1 RNRACFRNKVAADG
15 SGSSGSETMGQA
27 TTPVYTEEKWV
38 EQGVDEILHLKILES
53 IVDTETPSTVVLA
66 TGDAAEAEY
75 SQGFMRMVERALT
88 KGWKVELVS
97 WSKNISGAYKRQDF
111 LRQWGDRFRIIE
123 LDDYAEELLD

>member
-1 RNRACFRNKVAADG
+1 
-15 SGSSGSETMGQA
+15 MGQA

>member
-1 RNRACFRNKVAADG
+1 
-15 SGSSGSETMGQA
+15 
-27 TTPVYTEEKWV
+27 
-38 EQGVDEILHLKILES
+38 
-53 IVDTETPSTVVLA
+53 
-66 TGDAAEAEY
+66 
-75 SQGFMRMVERALT
+75 MRMVERALT